1 MLQHVFSR
9 YLIFFQNVTIGFFL
23 ILEKQIIIFV
33 LIFLNFDLF
42 QMCQLN
48 LEFIVSEQF

>member
-9 YLIFFQNVTIGFFL
+9 YLIFSECNNQFL
-23 ILEKQIIIFV
+23 SYSRETDLNFC
-33 LIFLNFDLF
+33 LDFFLNFDLF